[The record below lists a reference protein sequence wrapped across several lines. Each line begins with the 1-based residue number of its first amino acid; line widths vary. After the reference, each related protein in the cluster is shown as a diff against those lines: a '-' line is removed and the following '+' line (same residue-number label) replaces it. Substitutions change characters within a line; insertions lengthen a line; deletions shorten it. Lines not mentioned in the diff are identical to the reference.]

1 MEMLVCAGGEGLK
14 SRRSGMPPTAF
25 HSCRSSRSSSLHQ
38 VLSLDRSFHLTTPS
52 SRNCASFFPLPTALM
67 LCAPPWIT
75 QALREAEADVPR
87 WLDGLLLTARA
98 AKPIG

>member
-1 MEMLVCAGGEGLK
+1 LA
-14 SRRSGMPPTAF
+14 A
-25 HSCRSSRSSSLHQ
+25 
-38 VLSLDRSFHLTTPS
+38 
-52 SRNCASFFPLPTALM
+52 
-67 LCAPPWIT
+67 